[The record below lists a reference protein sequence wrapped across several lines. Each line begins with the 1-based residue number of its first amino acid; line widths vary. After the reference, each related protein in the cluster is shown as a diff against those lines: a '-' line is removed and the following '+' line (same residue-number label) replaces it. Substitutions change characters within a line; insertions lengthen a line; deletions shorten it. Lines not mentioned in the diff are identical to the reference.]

1 MILFLCLVIFQ
12 RSQDKRGAKNKQP
25 SEIVASEASQRV
37 PQAAGDPRDR
47 LQRRR
52 RQRTGSAAATAL
64 SQAAISSTAE
74 AAANPAT
81 GIDAATA
88 AAAAHTAETAGEEH
102 RQEAGRAKAKF

>member
-12 RSQDKRGAKNKQP
+12 RSQDKRGAKKQP